1 MIRRHVVDDNGA
13 HVKAIVVCFSAGTR
27 ISKAVAVRPFK
38 PQSRKKRKKRIQRKE
53 RIKMIRNN
61 RNDRNDIR
69 NTREKGERGLH
80 TLWDYHKG

>member
-27 ISKAVAVRPFK
+27 ISKAVAARPFK
-38 PQSRKKRKKRIQRKE
+38 PQDRKKRIQRIE
-53 RIKMIRNN
+53 RIKMIRND

-80 TLWDYHKG
+80 TLLDYHKG